1 MGKYEDEEKTKKIT
15 LLTISRY
22 LFVGLA
28 TFIGAIVI
36 HLSGLPDKSNTGR
49 TAYAVGL
56 IAIFLAAELGI
67 IIHRAIRKRKEK
79 SLPPGGRWPSEARS
93 DEERRNVE

>member
-1 MGKYEDEEKTKKIT
+1 MGKYEDKEKTKKIT
-15 LLTISRY
+15 FLTISRY

-36 HLSGLPDKSNTGR
+36 HLLGLPDKSNTGR

-56 IAIFLAAELGI
+56 IIIFLVVEFGI
-67 IIHRAIRKRKEK
+67 IIHGAIRKRKEK
-79 SLPPGGRWPSEARS
+79 AFSLRRRWPSKARA
-93 DEERRNVE
+93 DEVLK